1 MTDVKKTDDLVE
13 DANQLRQYQSQ
24 PHNISDVKTKNNR
37 FKMGLLFGFAAILI
51 LAILALKI
59 YKNFYAE
66 EPQTSSTAK
75 ADDNAS
81 QVGKVRTG
89 MGQNFDP
96 VANETTSESVPQDAG
111 NNNNTGLPDNPTA
124 KQFQKYLSIPVS
136 GQSGSSRERQS
147 DAGAAQQDDTST
159 GEHQPQAKA
168 VTASRMQ
175 VSAIKMDPDLYIEQ
189 NTIIPC
195 ALTTRFVSDVGG
207 RINCVITED
216 VWSANHHTKLIEKG
230 TKAFGSYK
238 TGTLNHGQG
247 RMFIIWN
254 QLRTPDF
261 KRIDLV
267 DTAAAGALGEMG
279 IDGWIDTHFW
289 DRFGGAML
297 VGMIPDAMQALSG
310 ASKNNKD
317 NQTDYTANSREAFA
331 EIAKEAA
338 ANSVNIPP
346 TMYKNQGDI
355 ISILVGDDIDF
366 SGIYQL
372 RAK

>member
-1 MTDVKKTDDLVE
+1 MTDIKKTDDLVE
-13 DANQLRQYQSQ
+13 DANQLRQEQSQ
-24 PHNISDVKTKNNR
+24 LHNIGGVKSKNNR
-37 FKMGLLFGFAAILI
+37 FKMGLLFGFATILIVAILG
-51 LAILALKI
+51 LKI
-59 YKNFYAE
+59 YKKFYSE
-66 EPQTSSTAK
+66 EPQAASTVK

-96 VANETTSESVPQDAG
+96 VANETTSGNGAETT
-111 NNNNTGLPDNPTA
+111 NNNPVPTD
-124 KQFQKYLSIPVS
+124 KPTSGQFQKYLSIPVS
-136 GQSGSSRERQS
+136 GQSGSNSERQTNT
-147 DAGAAQQDDTST
+147 GAVQQDETSAS
-159 GEHQPQAKA
+159 QQKPQAKA

-175 VSAIKMDPDLYIEQ
+175 VSTIKLDPNLYIEE

-207 RINCVITED
+207 RINCVITDD

-279 IDGWIDTHFW
+279 IDGWIDSHFW

-310 ASKNNKD
+310 ASNNNKD

-366 SGIYQL
+366 SGVYQL
-372 RAK
+372 KAK

>member
-1 MTDVKKTDDLVE
+1 MTDIKKTDDLVE
-13 DANQLRQYQSQ
+13 DANQLRQEQSQ
-24 PHNISDVKTKNNR
+24 LHNIGGVKSKNNR
-37 FKMGLLFGFAAILI
+37 FKMGLLFGFATILIVAILG
-51 LAILALKI
+51 LKI
-59 YKNFYAE
+59 YKKFYSE
-66 EPQTSSTAK
+66 EPQAASTVK
-75 ADDNAS
+75 ADDNSS

-96 VANETTSESVPQDAG
+96 VANETTSG
-111 NNNNTGLPDNPTA
+111 NAAETTSNNPAPTD
-124 KQFQKYLSIPVS
+124 KSTSGQFQKYLSIPVS
-136 GQSGSSRERQS
+136 GQSGSNSERQNS
-147 DAGAAQQDDTST
+147 TGTVQQDETST
-159 GEHQPQAKA
+159 SQPKPQAKA

-175 VSAIKMDPDLYIEQ
+175 VSAIKLDPNLYIEE

-216 VWSANHHTKLIEKG
+216 VWSVNHHTKLLEKG

-279 IDGWIDTHFW
+279 IDGWIDSHFW

-310 ASKNNKD
+310 ASNNNKD

-366 SGIYQL
+366 SGVYQL
-372 RAK
+372 KAK

>member
-1 MTDVKKTDDLVE
+1 MTDIKRTDDLVE
-13 DANQLRQYQSQ
+13 DANQLRQEQSQ
-24 PHNISDVKTKNNR
+24 LNNISGIKTKNNR

-66 EPQTSSTAK
+66 EPQTASTAK

-96 VANETTSESVPQDAG
+96 VANEATSDNVPQDAG
-111 NNNNTGLPDNPTA
+111 NNTGSPDKPNAT
-124 KQFQKYLSIPVS
+124 QFQKYLSIPVS
-136 GQSGSSRERQS
+136 GQSGSSSERRS
-147 DAGAAQQDDTST
+147 DAGTAQQDDAST
-159 GEHQPQAKA
+159 GEQQPQAKA

-207 RINCVITED
+207 RINCVLTED

-279 IDGWIDTHFW
+279 VSGWIDSHFSE
-289 DRFGGAML
+289 RFLGSMM
-297 VGMIPDAMQALSG
+297 VGMVPDIMQAASG
-310 ASKNNKD
+310 AAKNNKD
-317 NQTDYTANSREAFA
+317 NQSDYTANSREAFA

-338 ANSVNIPP
+338 ANSINIPP
-346 TMYKNQGDI
+346 TMYINQGDV
-355 ISILVGDDIDF
+355 ISIVVGEDIDF

>member
-1 MTDVKKTDDLVE
+1 MTDIKRTDDLVE
-13 DANQLRQYQSQ
+13 DANQLRQEQSLL
-24 PHNISDVKTKNNR
+24 HNIGGVKSKNNR

-51 LAILALKI
+51 VAILGLKI
-59 YKNFYAE
+59 YKNFYSE
-66 EPQTSSTAK
+66 EPQAASTVK

-96 VANETTSESVPQDAG
+96 VANETTSSNGAETTS
-111 NNNNTGLPDNPTA
+111 NNPAPTDMSTSG
-124 KQFQKYLSIPVS
+124 QFQKYLSIPVS
-136 GQSGSSRERQS
+136 GQSGSNSESQNS
-147 DAGAAQQDDTST
+147 TGTVQQDETST
-159 GEHQPQAKA
+159 SQQKPQAKA

-175 VSAIKMDPDLYIEQ
+175 VSAIKLDPNLYIEE

-279 IDGWIDTHFW
+279 IDGWIDSHFW
-289 DRFGGAML
+289 DRFSGAML

-310 ASKNNKD
+310 ASNNNKD

-355 ISILVGDDIDF
+355 ISIVVGDDIDF

>member
-1 MTDVKKTDDLVE
+1 MTDIKKTDDLVE
-13 DANQLRQYQSQ
+13 DANQLRQEQSQ
-24 PHNISDVKTKNNR
+24 LHNISGVKTKNNR

-66 EPQTSSTAK
+66 EPPTASTAK
-75 ADDNAS
+75 TDENAS

-96 VANETTSESVPQDAG
+96 VANEAASDSVAQDTG
-111 NNNNTGLPDNPTA
+111 NSTGSPDKPAVT
-124 KQFQKYLSIPVS
+124 QFQKYLSIPVS
-136 GQSGSSRERQS
+136 GQSGSSSERRS
-147 DAGAAQQDDTST
+147 DAGTAQQDDTST
-159 GEHQPQAKA
+159 GEQQPQAKA